1 MMVVASGVRNNGQR
15 RTAMKRNVLGRSA
28 AIECDV
34 LRWSMMVNYDELQRI
49 VLEYDVRQQWAVM
62 VYYGQ
67 R

>member
-1 MMVVASGVRNNGQR
+1 
-15 RTAMKRNVLGRSA
+15 MKRNVLGCSA

-34 LRWSMMVNYDELQRI
+34 LRWSMMVNYDEPQRI
-49 VLEYDVRQQWAVM
+49 VLEYDVRQQWAAM